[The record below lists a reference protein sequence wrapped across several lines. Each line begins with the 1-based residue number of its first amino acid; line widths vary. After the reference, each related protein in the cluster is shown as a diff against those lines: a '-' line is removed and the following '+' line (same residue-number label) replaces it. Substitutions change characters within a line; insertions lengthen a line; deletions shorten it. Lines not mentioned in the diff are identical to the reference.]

1 MTFDLMKQLG
11 LDGFDYSYIF
21 IGLAAAI
28 ILLLI
33 IMLVQMVQIH
43 KLKNKYK
50 KFMEGGDA
58 NSLEEK
64 FVKLFEDTKEIKE
77 VTNENKKDIR
87 QLYKNMEFTFQKM
100 GIVRYDAFQNMGGL
114 LSFSLALL
122 NERNDGFILNS
133 VHSTDGCY
141 SYTKEIKNGKCEIE
155 LSNEEKVALGQAMDI
170 ED

>member
-21 IGLAAAI
+21 IGLAAAVI
-28 ILLLI
+28 ILI
-33 IMLVQMVQIH
+33 IMVLIQMIQIH
-43 KLKNKYK
+43 KLKDKYN
-50 KFMEGGDA
+50 KFMLGKDA
-58 NSLEEK
+58 GSLEEK
-64 FVKLFEDTKEIKE
+64 ITKLCEDTKKTAEIA
-77 VTNENKKDIR
+77 NENKKDIR
-87 QLYKNMEFTFQKM
+87 QLYKNMEFAFQKI

-155 LSNEEKVALGQAMDI
+155 LSNEEKVALGQAMEID
-170 ED
+170 D